1 MATTVPA
8 LRSRGEPTSACG
20 AVRPSRRLLAVLV
33 TSILITSVLVAY
45 QGKSSA
51 APLSHSSAVTA
62 TVAAASN
69 PSSNGVEPGTC
80 PTHNTE
86 SFAKT
91 KFVLHSGLAFGAFHR
106 WIYKPFRSGGFSSS
120 NHKRV
125 LAFVKAAAA
134 GAFVVH
140 EVRQAAQAA
149 QANPTL
155 CKAIAAPLRSF
166 YDSVKDI
173 ASRIKHGDTSG
184 ITEAQQSLS
193 SASTVSSSHG
203 IPIKENQNAPI

>member
-8 LRSRGEPTSACG
+8 LRRRGEPTSPSG

-33 TSILITSVLVAY
+33 TAILLTSLLVAY
-45 QGKSSA
+45 EGESSA
-51 APLSHSSAVTA
+51 APLSHSSAITA
-62 TVAAASN
+62 TVSAASN
-69 PSSNGVEPGTC
+69 AGSNGVEPGTC
-80 PTHNTE
+80 PTHSTK

-91 KFVLHSGLAFGAFHR
+91 KFLLHSGLAFGSFHR
-106 WIYKPFRSGGFSSS
+106 WIYKPYRSGGFSSS

-149 QANPTL
+149 QADPTL

-166 YDSVKDI
+166 YNHVQSI
-173 ASRIKHGDTSG
+173 AGRIKHGDTSG

-193 SASTVSSSHG
+193 SASSISSSHG
-203 IPIKENQNAPI
+203 LPIKENQNAPS